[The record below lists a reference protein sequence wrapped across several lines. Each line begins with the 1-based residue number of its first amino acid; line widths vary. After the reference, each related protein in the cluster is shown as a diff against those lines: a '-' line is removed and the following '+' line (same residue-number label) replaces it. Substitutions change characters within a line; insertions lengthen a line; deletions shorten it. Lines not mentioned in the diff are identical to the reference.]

1 MNRFHYRQGF
11 VFLLL
16 FVFYVLNALKL
27 SLLPWGTDY
36 LGRDLGLQWL
46 ESSLTS
52 IAISIV
58 VATGSLALGLS
69 LAIFIY
75 ESPRMLRRVFQY
87 LTDIIVSFPHTLWMI
102 FIALGIRSLG
112 SFLEQS
118 SKLRVLEM
126 ILTLILGLWMGTS
139 RLILQWIELEKGKA
153 FVQSAVALGAS
164 SYRIYKN
171 HILPQYREELQQQ
184 WIQLFLS
191 SMLYEGSLSFFG
203 VGLMPPS
210 TSWGIMLQ
218 QNWRYFSIAP
228 MSVLLPTLSMM
239 LLVFLLHPSVQG
251 SPRAGQ

>member
-1 MNRFHYRQGF
+1 MNRFHFRQAF

-16 FVFYVLNALKL
+16 FLFYILHALKL

-36 LGRDLGLQWL
+36 LGRDLGFQWI

-52 IAISIV
+52 ISISIL
-58 VATGSLALGLS
+58 VATGSLVFGLS

-75 ESPRMLRRVFQY
+75 ESPGWLRRIFQY

-112 SFLEQS
+112 SILGETS
-118 SKLRVLEM
+118 RLRFLEM
-126 ILTLILGLWMGTS
+126 ILTLTLGLWMGTC

-164 SYRIYKN
+164 SLRIYRH

-239 LLVFLLHPSVQG
+239 VLVFLLHPSVQG
-251 SPRAGQ
+251 SPRSS

>member
-1 MNRFHYRQGF
+1 MNRFHLRQAL
-11 VFLLL
+11 VFFLCFL
-16 FVFYVLNALKL
+16 FFLFHFFGWTLF
-27 SLLPWGTDY
+27 SWGKDY
-36 LGRDLGLQWL
+36 LGRDLWLQWV

-52 IAISIV
+52 ISISIL
-58 VATGSLALGLS
+58 VASGSLVLGLS

-75 ESPRMLRRVFQY
+75 ESPRWLRRSFQY
-87 LTDIIVSFPHTLWMI
+87 LMDIIVSFPHTLWMI
-102 FIALGIRSLG
+102 FMALGIRSLG
-112 SFLEQS
+112 SFLAES
-118 SKLRVLEM
+118 SGVRLFEL

-139 RLILQWIELEKGKA
+139 RLVLQWIELEKGKSFIQA
-153 FVQSAVALGAS
+153 ALGLGAS
-164 SYRIYKN
+164 SLRIYRH

-228 MSVLLPTLSMM
+228 MSVLLPTVSMM
-239 LLVFLLHPSVQG
+239 VLVFLLHPSFQ
-251 SPRAGQ
+251 SRPSSD